1 MYRWLMVLMLLLF
14 IFAYGSSVV
23 LTVSIKS
30 VKLNVDIFRSTFLTS
45 ILDKSKISL
54 ISALF
59 LIAETRRYLKIEAL
73 NTIQLIVF
81 VDE

>member
-1 MYRWLMVLMLLLF
+1 MGRPLGKLIILLNLVGEF
-14 IFAYGSSVV
+14 IRF
-23 LTVSIKS
+23 K
-30 VKLNVDIFRSTFLTS
+30 
-45 ILDKSKISL
+45 L

-73 NTIQLIVF
+73 NTIQFIVF